1 MIDPVKAIQG
11 VYAAVEKY
19 NDVPL
24 MKQIVDLQSQVMEQQ
39 TELASA
45 RQQLQAATDKLSLRE
60 KLTRR
65 GPAHYYFLQGEND
78 PLCPICWERD
88 GRLVHLPP
96 AERGAAEF
104 AETAMCATSPTG
116 KSRCSAASNAKLH
129 ANSCILAACPP
140 HIKHLHRRRCSPDP
154 A

>member
-39 TELASA
+39 MELTSV
-45 RQQLQAATDKLSLRE
+45 RQQLQTATDKLSLRE

-65 GPAHYYFLQGEND
+65 GPANYYYLEGEND
-78 PLCPICWERD
+78 PLCPVCWDCD
-88 GRLVHLPP
+88 GRLTHLP
-96 AERGAAEF
+96 
-104 AETAMCATSPTG
+104 
-116 KSRCSAASNAKLH
+116 ASEH
-129 ANSCILAACPP
+129 WGGGV
-140 HIKHLHRRRCSPDP
+140 RRDCKICQAVHWEVPMPS
-154 A
+154 